1 METNIMTK
9 TINSMINQR
18 LMDTHTSYLGKIISI
33 DLNLMTIQPLSMIKV
48 YGEKAKTASVI
59 KNIPVLCPYKYV
71 YKVKEYT
78 KELIKIEQEELTT
91 GDTVYCGVCE
101 RDITEAKKGNV
112 AASSTGR
119 HHNLS
124 DSVVIM
130 GLSKIEYISG
140 GE

>member
-1 METNIMTK
+1 METNIMAK

-18 LMDTHTSYLGKIISI
+18 LMDTHTSYLGKIIGI
-33 DLNLMTIQPLSMIKV
+33 DLNLMTIQPLSMYKI
-48 YGEKAKTASVI
+48 YGEKAKISSLI
-59 KNIPVLCPYKYV
+59 KNIPVLFPYKYV
-71 YKVKEYT
+71 YKVDEET
-78 KELIKIEQEELTT
+78 NELITIEQQELEA

-101 RDITEAKKGNV
+101 RDITEAKKGNIAV
-112 AASSTGR
+112 SSTGR

-130 GLSKIEYISG
+130 GLSKVEYISG

>member
-9 TINSMINQR
+9 TINNMINQR

-33 DLNLMTIQPLSMIKV
+33 DLNLMTIQPLSMYKV
-48 YGEKAKTASVI
+48 YGETAKTSSII

-71 YKVKEYT
+71 YKVDEET
-78 KELIKIEQEELTT
+78 NELVEIEHQSLEV

-101 RDITEAKKGNV
+101 RDITEAKKGNI
-112 AASSTGR
+112 AASSIGR

-130 GLSKIEYISG
+130 GLSKVEYVLG
-140 GE
+140 GD

>member
-1 METNIMTK
+1 METNTMKK

-33 DLNLMTIQPLSMIKV
+33 NLNLMTVQPLSMYKI
-48 YGEKAKTASVI
+48 YGEKAKTSSII

-71 YKVKEYT
+71 YLVDEET
-78 KELIKIEQEELTT
+78 NELIEIEQKSLET
-91 GDTVYCGVCE
+91 GDIVYCGVCE
-101 RDITEAKKGNV
+101 RDITEAKKGNI
-112 AASSTGR
+112 AASSIGR

-130 GLSKIEYISG
+130 GLSKVEYVSG
-140 GE
+140 GD

>member
-1 METNIMTK
+1 METNIMAK

-18 LMDTHTSYLGKIISI
+18 IMDTHTSYLGKIISI

-71 YKVKEYT
+71 YKVDEET
-78 KELIKIEQEELTT
+78 NELIKIEQQELES
-91 GDTVYCGVCE
+91 GDTVYCSVCE

-112 AASSTGR
+112 AALSTGR

-130 GLSKIEYISG
+130 GLSKVEYISG